1 MGSRH
6 TGMALTP
13 TVRRVDTD
21 EQVKSNGTLAF
32 WMETSTAKMSRED
45 RRKAMPVTAEVVD
58 AFQEAFGPVVGIE
71 AIEKHEKTYTFIWNK
86 R

>member
-1 MGSRH
+1 MASRH
-6 TGMALTP
+6 SGMAFTP
-13 TVRRVDTD
+13 TIRRVDPD

-45 RRKAMPVTAEVVD
+45 RRKTMPVTAEVVD

>member
-1 MGSRH
+1 MASRH
-6 TGMALTP
+6 TGVALTP
-13 TVRRVDTD
+13 TVRRITAD

-32 WMETSTAKMSRED
+32 WMETSTAKMSRQD
-45 RRKAMPVTAEVVD
+45 RRIAMPVTAEVVD

>member
-1 MGSRH
+1 MASRYS
-6 TGMALTP
+6 GMAFTP
-13 TVRRVDTD
+13 TIRRIDPD
-21 EQVKSNGTLAF
+21 EQIKSNGTLAF
-32 WMETSTAKMSRED
+32 WAAASTAKMSRED
-45 RRKAMPVTAEVVD
+45 RRIAMPVTAEVVD